1 MPITVASG
9 VRSSWETASRKVFF
23 ISSSARSWRAAYR
36 SRCSARCSRS
46 SAWRSA
52 SSACFCS
59 VMSM

>member
-1 MPITVASG
+1 MPMTVASG

-23 ISSSARSWRAAYR
+23 MSSRARSSLAACRSRSSACR
-36 SRCSARCSRS
+36 SRS